1 MAAIT
6 QKQCLSCGAKFHG
19 RIDKKFCSDTCRV
32 DYNNKLNADATN
44 YVRNVSNILRKN
56 RRILLT
62 LNPTGKVKVPKSKL
76 LEKGFDFTHF
86 TSIYQ
91 TKDSGMYCYCFEQG
105 YLPID
110 NNYYLLVVK
119 KEI

>member
-1 MAAIT
+1 MATTA
-6 QKQCLSCGAKFHG
+6 QKQCLSCGTKFKG

-32 DYNNKLNADATN
+32 DYNNKLNADGTN

-56 RRILLT
+56 RRILIA
-62 LNPTGKVKVPKSKL
+62 LNPTGKIKVPKSKL
-76 LEKGFDFTHF
+76 LEKGFDFNHF

-91 TKDSGMYCYCFEQG
+91 TKDNGMYCYCFEQG
-105 YLPID
+105 YLAVD